1 MSIIYQLLHGL
12 VKWWSLVK
20 CVSTVNPEDGF
31 EFSDELLLWA
41 GQRANTR
48 IAIQSGTW
56 WVGIDGVP
64 YQLVVTLTACY
75 HVEICWSLNRINR
88 IVLYCAHRL
97 YISLIVLCRFKCCDG
112 VDIFHYMGFAP
123 TATRICR
130 SPVDWAQLVNRV
142 ETKGENKARKWRSCI
157 KLPVAM
163 LLLCIFLSSN
173 WTFGMYTAGSADSH
187 LQISCHFILVS
198 Q

>member
-1 MSIIYQLLHGL
+1 MKMSIIYQLLHGL

-20 CVSTVNPEDGF
+20 CVSIVNPEDGF

-75 HVEICWSLNRINR
+75 HVEICWSLNRMNR

-97 YISLIVLCRFKCCDG
+97 YISLMDRCG
-112 VDIFHYMGFAP
+112 TH
-123 TATRICR
+123 
-130 SPVDWAQLVNRV
+130 
-142 ETKGENKARKWRSCI
+142 
-157 KLPVAM
+157 
-163 LLLCIFLSSN
+163 
-173 WTFGMYTAGSADSH
+173 ADSSVVMAWIFSTTWALH
-187 LQISCHFILVS
+187 QLPQESAGVRLTGHSWWIG
-198 Q
+198 